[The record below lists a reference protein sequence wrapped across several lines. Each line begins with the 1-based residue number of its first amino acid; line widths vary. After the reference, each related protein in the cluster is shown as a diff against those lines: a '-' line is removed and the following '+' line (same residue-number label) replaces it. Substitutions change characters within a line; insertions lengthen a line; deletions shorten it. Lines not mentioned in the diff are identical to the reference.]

1 MIANL
6 KTAFKTLVDEAT
18 WMDDVTKGY
27 AREKVDFMSEF
38 VGYPDWILDN
48 AALEAYYA
56 GVELAID
63 THFANVQNAYTA
75 LNKKDF
81 ETLRGPTDRERWNT
95 PPSIVNAFYEPQLNS
110 ISKSIE

>member
-27 AREKVDFMSEF
+27 AREKVDYMIEF

-48 AALEAYYA
+48 AQLEAYYE
-56 GVELAID
+56 GVSIPFLSVI
-63 THFANVQNAYTA
+63 
-75 LNKKDF
+75 
-81 ETLRGPTDRERWNT
+81 LRLLTKYRN
-95 PPSIVNAFYEPQLNS
+95 
-110 ISKSIE
+110 